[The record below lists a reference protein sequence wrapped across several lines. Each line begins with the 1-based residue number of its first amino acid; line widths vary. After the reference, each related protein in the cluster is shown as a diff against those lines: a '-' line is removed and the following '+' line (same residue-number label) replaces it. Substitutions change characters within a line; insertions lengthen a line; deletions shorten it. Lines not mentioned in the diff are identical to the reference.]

1 MKRVTKR
8 VAILLLLLA
17 LALCVTNSVKPKEAQ
32 ATDNWSWT
40 IICWDTYDGGVPVTD
55 IYLRA
60 SYNGAAQYDFR
71 LGPGGCIDAMRWRAG
86 STYHLLSPTSVGEHV
101 DRVIQ
106 WGFWGADLYDPHDGL
121 VDQQN
126 YFNINLAGSHG
137 RGIPADSF
145 VAANEIFTPTMSVV
159 VNGNV
164 VDVYSVPQDP
174 WWQAHVPNQA
184 GKIACLTRYEMVGYG
199 ALKMRRVIRVCEATS
214 PNHDSEDP
222 FEMNIRAWTPFMKS
236 AETFTAIAYE
246 MNTSGQPVN
255 PVYSGNI
262 TSNQL
267 MSSTNG
273 YAVVFNGQ
281 NPYSMPAVG
290 FVFGNDTPVRYT
302 GSGGNAWLNVH
313 EWDTGICPIPVLK
326 VYDCPP
332 GSIVDQT
339 YFIVARP
346 VCCVSLRNMV
356 VNLAS
361 QVPPMT
367 IYGPDY
373 DYDDQD
379 PTEDELLDILD
390 DFDDILNTN
399 PTAAMRTRHLGNL
412 LP

>member
-1 MKRVTKR
+1 MKRTMKR
-8 VAILLLLLA
+8 VAILLLLLGIT
-17 LALCVTNSVKPKEAQ
+17 LGVTASVKPKEAT
-32 ATDNWSWT
+32 AAGWTWS
-40 IICWDTYDGGVPVTD
+40 CYTYTYYEGDVQVKD
-55 IYLRA
+55 IWMRA
-60 SYNGAAQYDFR
+60 WYNGVGLYDFR
-71 LGPGGCIDAMRWRAG
+71 LGPGGCIDMMRWVPASCRP
-86 STYHLLSPTSVGEHV
+86 LISPTSVGEHV
-101 DRVIQ
+101 DRVVQ
-106 WGFWGADLYDPHDGL
+106 WCFWSDELLDPHAGL
-121 VDQQN
+121 ANQQN
-126 YFNINLAGSHG
+126 WFNINQAGSHG
-137 RGIPADSF
+137 RDIPADGF

-159 VNGNV
+159 INGST

-184 GKIACLTRYEMVGYG
+184 GKIASLTRYEMQSLGT
-199 ALKMRRVIRVCEATS
+199 LKVRRVIRTCEATS
-214 PNHDSEDP
+214 PNHDPDDP
-222 FEMNIRAWTPFMKS
+222 YDLRFEAWTPFKKS
-236 AETFTAIAYE
+236 ADTFTAIALE
-246 MNTSGQPVN
+246 MNASGQPVN
-255 PVYSGNI
+255 PAYSGNI

-412 LP
+412 LD